1 MFSVPVPVSVGI
13 LGKKGTNSGG
23 FVPDKERRSF
33 PFCTVSWS
41 LHGHKASK
49 LHDLGKQVSL
59 LSLEW
64 IQRMELLA
72 SSRLTNF
79 AGGKTCA
86 W

>member
-1 MFSVPVPVSVGI
+1 MCHLEWLFSVVVPISDGI
-13 LGKKGTNSGG
+13 LGKKG
-23 FVPDKERRSF
+23 SF
-33 PFCTVSWS
+33 PFCTVSCS

-49 LHDLGKQVSL
+49 LHDLGDQVPL

-79 AGGKTCA
+79 ARGKTCA